1 MGAKNILV
9 MGGSY
14 FAGRSFVEHL
24 LKEKDVKIFTF
35 NRGNIPLNMK
45 EVTELHGDRTDID
58 SIKNIPLM
66 NWDVLVDFCAYT
78 PDDIKKVIQFV
89 PGKIK
94 QYIFISTTS
103 VYDHSSTL
111 PLDENA
117 KTVNTPQP
125 ELGEYAEYGLDKI
138 KAERYLEKVCLEK
151 SIPWTI
157 LRPTSIYGKFNY
169 APREEYF
176 FDLIEKNETIIIPE
190 NDLALFT
197 FIFVEDFAKIILN
210 CMEKQQVYNQIFNVV
225 SPEYFSYKKYIETL
239 EVVTEKNIQTR
250 PKSFAKIIEERIP
263 LPFPIDEHQIYS
275 GNKLDKVLDFPYTPL
290 SVGLKK
296 TYKFYKFLKNV
307 KRGQ

>member
-210 CMEKQQVYNQIFNVV
+210 CMENQRVYSQIFNVV

-239 EVVTEKNIQTR
+239 EVVTERNIRTR
-250 PKSFAKIIEERIP
+250 QMSVTKIIEERIP

>member
-1 MGAKNILV
+1 MVKNILII
-9 MGGSY
+9 GGSY

-24 LKEKDVKIFTF
+24 RKEKDVKIFTF
-35 NRGNIPLNMK
+35 NRGNIPLKMK

-58 SIKNIPLM
+58 SIKKIPLM
-66 NWDVLVDFCAYT
+66 DWDVLIDFCAYT

-103 VYDHSSTL
+103 VYDHSSIL
-111 PLDENA
+111 PFDENT
-117 KTVNTPQP
+117 KTVSTPQP

-138 KAERYLEKVCLEK
+138 NAEKYLEKACSEK
-151 SIPWTI
+151 SISWTI
-157 LRPTSIYGKFNY
+157 LRPASIYGKFNY

-197 FIFVEDFAKIILN
+197 FIFVEDFAKIILH
-210 CMEKQQVYNQIFNVV
+210 CMENQQVYNQIFNVV

-239 EVVTEKNIQTR
+239 EIATGKNIQTR
-250 PKSFAKIIEERIP
+250 QKSVANIIEERIP

-275 GNKLDKVLDFPYTPL
+275 GYKLDRVLDFSYTPL
-290 SVGLKK
+290 SAGLKK
-296 TYKFYKFLKNV
+296 TYAFYKFLKKMN
-307 KRGQ
+307 RGQ